1 MPIKRYGK
9 SSSSL
14 LNQKKSFFDENERH
28 VLKQQKTASIYT
40 KQPRRVNCKN
50 CDSVLPLSS
59 DFTKDG
65 IEYVLCGQCTHLN
78 GVYEDTDEFCEA
90 VYTTDSGKEYAGNY
104 TSENINDY
112 NYRTTSIYLPK
123 AEFLC
128 TSLLDSNINPYDLNF
143 LDFGTGSGY
152 FVAAL
157 KNMGVHQIYGSDVS
171 QFQVDFG
178 NAMIGENLLSTHR
191 LEDTNKIL
199 RETEAQ
205 VVSMIGVLEHLQH
218 PREALH
224 EVRQNNHINY
234 LYVSVPTFSLSVY
247 LENMSPDVFHRQLH
261 GAHTHLY
268 TEQSLSHLWSEF
280 GFSVVAEWW
289 FGTDIVDLFRHVS
302 LGLEKIQ
309 SSEKLLELWRN
320 DFIPLIDAMQLE
332 LDKKHFSS
340 EVHMLLKKT

>member
-1 MPIKRYGK
+1 MSIKRYGK

-14 LNQKKSFFDENERH
+14 LNQKKSFFRENEHH
-28 VLKQQKTASIYT
+28 VLKQQKIASAY
-40 KQPRRVNCKN
+40 KRQPRRTNCKN
-50 CDSVLPLSS
+50 CDLILPLSS
-59 DFTKDG
+59 DFIKDG
-65 IEYVLCGQCTHLN
+65 IDYVLCCHCSHLN
-78 GVYEDTDEFCEA
+78 GIYEDTNEFCES

-112 NYRTTSIYLPK
+112 DYRTASIYLPK

-128 TSLLDSNINPYDLNF
+128 TSLLDNNIDPYRLSY

-157 KNMGVHQIYGSDVS
+157 KKMGIHHIHGTDVS

-191 LEDTNKIL
+191 LKDTNKIL
-199 RETEAQ
+199 QETEAQ
-205 VVSMIGVLEHLQH
+205 VVSMIGVLEHLQY

-224 EVRQNNHINY
+224 ELRHNDHINY

-247 LENMSPDVFHRQLH
+247 LENISPDIFHRQLH
-261 GAHTHLY
+261 GGHTHLY
-268 TEQSLSHLWSEF
+268 TEESLSYLWSEF
-280 GFSVVAEWW
+280 GFKVVAEWW
-289 FGTDIVDLFRHVS
+289 FGTDIVDLFRHIS
-302 LGLEKIQ
+302 IGLEKIQ
-309 SSEKLLELWRN
+309 SSEKILELWRN
-320 DFIPLIDAMQLE
+320 NFVPLLDAMQVE

-340 EVHMLLKKT
+340 EVHVILKRI